1 MGGPGVAV
9 SRRDARIA
17 CPGGRRACVWH
28 PVMPRKALS
37 HRITSPWHTFCSAP
51 YHVPDGR

>member
-1 MGGPGVAV
+1 
-9 SRRDARIA
+9 
-17 CPGGRRACVWH
+17 
-28 PVMPRKALS
+28 MPRKALS